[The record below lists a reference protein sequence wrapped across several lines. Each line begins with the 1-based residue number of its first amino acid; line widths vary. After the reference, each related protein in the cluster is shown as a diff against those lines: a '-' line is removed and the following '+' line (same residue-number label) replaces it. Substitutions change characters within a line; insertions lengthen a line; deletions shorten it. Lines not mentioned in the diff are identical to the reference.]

1 MNKINFPTNRTVD
14 EKLIEKR
21 YLGINQR
28 IEKQDISNIIFF
40 FMTHRGYI
48 PFNDEEV
55 NIVDLNGLLPCEYY
69 YKLYQQN
76 IKYRGMNLTVSNQDN
91 INEIQR
97 LLKTQQKYYQEIT
110 DEIIEEIVKIFQRK
124 RKFWEGPGSINQL
137 TPYGR
142 FKTEEDVEE
151 YLQNKKI
158 NPRYEKYLFE
168 DLIGKCEIDLNEKCA
183 PVFNYYAEYFNFLND
198 FINISFESLDKIINT
213 KYIRQDGINY
223 KLNKIGLETIKN
235 YVLSNKRISIDK
247 LFLDTIGTNLE
258 NVSGMRR
265 DKDGKPEFSL
275 FKNYLYVKRLFEKEN
290 LKTDWIENIDLYNKV
305 IFI

>member
-97 LLKTQQKYYQEIT
+97 LLKTQQN
-110 DEIIEEIVKIFQRK
+110 IIKK
-124 RKFWEGPGSINQL
+124 
-137 TPYGR
+137 
-142 FKTEEDVEE
+142 
-151 YLQNKKI
+151 LQMK
-158 NPRYEKYLFE
+158 
-168 DLIGKCEIDLNEKCA
+168 
-183 PVFNYYAEYFNFLND
+183 
-198 FINISFESLDKIINT
+198 
-213 KYIRQDGINY
+213 
-223 KLNKIGLETIKN
+223 
-235 YVLSNKRISIDK
+235 
-247 LFLDTIGTNLE
+247 
-258 NVSGMRR
+258 
-265 DKDGKPEFSL
+265 
-275 FKNYLYVKRLFEKEN
+275 
-290 LKTDWIENIDLYNKV
+290 
-305 IFI
+305 